1 MEANQLT
8 TEIIE
13 TDYFK
18 KPGVSNSFL
27 GDVNNLIN
35 GRSLFKCSQDT
46 LDFGS
51 QLHEAIL
58 EPQPYLIKLP
68 TAAYQINKHKV
79 LEMTKKAVENN
90 LLGLFLNDP
99 KTKFEQEI
107 FFNTMEV
114 NCKLKADIICG
125 KVVGDLKTTDARTRE
140 EFQARAI
147 EYGYNRQG
155 AFYLDGTG
163 CKRFII
169 FAIAKKYP
177 HPTFTYVLEHNSPE
191 LIEGRE
197 QYQYLIEEYKK
208 LSPEQLEL
216 LKRK

>member
-1 MEANQLT
+1 MELT

-58 EPQPYLIKLP
+58 EPHLYLYKIGKP
-68 TAAYQINKHKV
+68 NYQKNIHKV
-79 LEMTKKAVENN
+79 CEMEKSGNRNT
-90 LLGLFLNDP
+90 LLQLFLTDP
-99 KTKFEQEI
+99 KSKFEQEI

-169 FAIAKKYP
+169 FAISKKYP

>member
-1 MEANQLT
+1 MQLT
-8 TEIIE
+8 EI
-13 TDYFK
+13 DYFK

-35 GRSLFKCSQDT
+35 GKSLFKCSQDT

-58 EPQPYLIKLP
+58 EPSIYRAKMISESYKR
-68 TAAYQINKHKV
+68 NSFRVHEMHKSAGKN
-79 LEMTKKAVENN
+79 T
-90 LLGLFLNDP
+90 LLCLFLNDP

-107 FFNTMEV
+107 FFQTMGV

-140 EFQARAI
+140 EFAARAI

-163 CKRFII
+163 CKKFII
-169 FAIAKKYP
+169 FAISKKYP
-177 HPTFTYVLEHNSPE
+177 HPTFTYVLEHGSPE
-191 LIEGRE
+191 LTVARD
-197 QYQYLIEEYKK
+197 QYQKLIEEYKN

>member
-1 MEANQLT
+1 MEIT
-8 TEIIE
+8 TKI
-13 TDYFK
+13 DYFK
-18 KPGVSNSFL
+18 KPGISNSFL
-27 GDVNNLIN
+27 GDLNNLIL
-35 GRSLFKCSQDT
+35 GRSLFKCSPET
-46 LDFGS
+46 LEFGS
-51 QLHEAIL
+51 QVHECLL
-58 EPQPYLIKLP
+58 ESVIYSEKIGTPSYIK
-68 TAAYQINKHKV
+68 
-79 LEMTKKAVENN
+79 N
-90 LLGLFLNDP
+90 LLRIKEMEKSARRNSLLALFLNDP
-99 KTKFEQEI
+99 KTLFEQEI
-107 FFNTMEV
+107 FFNTMGID
-114 NCKLKADIICG
+114 CKLKADIICG

-177 HPTFTYVLEHNSPE
+177 HPTFTYVLEYDSLE
-191 LIEGRE
+191 LAEGRT

-208 LSPEQLEL
+208 LSTEQLEL

>member
-1 MEANQLT
+1 MQLT
-8 TEIIE
+8 EI
-13 TDYFK
+13 DYFK

-35 GRSLFKCSQDT
+35 GKSLFKCSQDT

-58 EPQPYLIKLP
+58 EYQVYLSKIMLP
-68 TAAYQINKHKV
+68 EYQANKHKV
-79 LEMTKKAVENN
+79 LEMTKSAIKNS
-90 LLGLFLNDP
+90 LLALFLNDP
-99 KTKFEQEI
+99 KIKFEQEI
-107 FFNTMEV
+107 FFQTMGV

-140 EFQARAI
+140 EFTARAI

-163 CKRFII
+163 CKKFII
-169 FAIAKKYP
+169 FAISKKYP
-177 HPTFTYVLEHNSPE
+177 HPTFTYVLEHGSTE
-191 LIEGRE
+191 LTVARN
-197 QYQYLIEEYKK
+197 QYQKLIEEYKN